1 MEFIESIPKNTVK
14 KEYSL
19 LVKHNNLVQG
29 KYYLEA
35 SEQKL
40 LYKIFEEIQKRGYST
55 REVHI
60 EFKDFYND
68 YKSILN
74 KNITKNDFKN
84 LIEGLQ
90 DKKAYIIKKDEYIR
104 TQWYKIRGKLDMSE
118 VKLIL
123 DEDVFDYVQ
132 SLDRNFTGLRLETL
146 YSFRSFHS
154 MRIYELLKQW
164 SETKNEIAYEI
175 DTLKELLGVENNRG
189 YKNFSNFNKYVLEK
203 AKKEINEKSEF
214 SISIKTKKVGRS
226 VKGVCFVID
235 KKEERNRFAIDDNE
249 KSSII
254 ENIKTK
260 LDVEDIPY
268 KRLFDSYSIEKF
280 ISDFGD
286 YNFKEIKYKNV
297 LRDSIMASLDKDD
310 AESLCKK
317 TYNYFK
323 KTLENKLNDLSKK
336 ENQSELKKTKFHNFD
351 ETFTQYSE
359 DEFEDIIL
367 KSQKKKF
374 G

>member
-1 MEFIESIPKNTVK
+1 MDFIQVIPKNTSK

-19 LVKHNNLVQG
+19 LVKHNNLIQG

-40 LYKIFEEIQKRGYST
+40 LYKIFEEIQKKGYTT

-60 EFKDFYND
+60 MFKDFYND

-74 KNITKNDFKN
+74 KNITKKDFKN
-84 LIEGLQ
+84 LIESLQ
-90 DKKAYIIKKDEYIR
+90 DKKAYIIKDDEYIR

-118 VKLIL
+118 VRLIL

-132 SLDRNFTGLRLETL
+132 SLERNFTGLRLETL
-146 YSFRSFHS
+146 YSFKSFHS

-164 SETKNEIAYEI
+164 SETKNEVAYEL
-175 DTLKELLGVENNRG
+175 DTLKELLGVENNSG

-214 SISIKTKKVGRS
+214 NIDIEPKKIGRS
-226 VKGVCFVID
+226 VKGVCFIINKKND
-235 KKEERNRFAIDDNE
+235 KNRFIDSNDF
-249 KSSII
+249 IVQ
-254 ENIKTK
+254 NIN
-260 LDVEDIPY
+260 LPY
-268 KRLFDSYSIEKF
+268 KKLFDINVWNIFSM
-280 ISDFGD
+280 DFFNYD
-286 YNFKEIKYKNV
+286 FKEKKYKT
-297 LRDSIMASLDKDD
+297 LLQEAIMLTLDKDD
-310 AESLCKK
+310 SEKIYVKS
-317 TYNYFK
+317 YNYFK
-323 KTLENKLNDLSKK
+323 KTLENKLKDLSLK
-336 ENQSELKKTKFHNFD
+336 ENKTEFKKTRFHNFE
-351 ETFTQYSE
+351 ETFTKYSD

-367 KSQKKKF
+367 TSQKKKF